1 MPCTKSDS
9 TSYRFLLPKI
19 IPTYMNQT
27 PIQDIQ
33 MHFIIGYGRSGTT
46 LLNNVLNAHPNV
58 LATPENRFMLF
69 FNQYFAPKTQL
80 SRADID
86 FFCDNAFKIRDK
98 APTDFRTW
106 LVNQER
112 LRQSLYDQLPN
123 LHYIDLYKI
132 TYLHN
137 FLALQK
143 NDIRTIIDKN
153 PSYTLFTDD
162 LLQLFPNAKFV
173 LMVRDYRDN
182 MLSHLRHQMDAVVN
196 PWFVGHL
203 WRNFNARILHLQ
215 QQHPNRVRL
224 LRYEDLI
231 ADFEGQVQQICQF
244 LGIEFLPEMLQYQNS
259 FAQNLGKV
267 KAAIEQYD
275 PEILQAMHENV
286 AKPINKSNVQ
296 TWKTKMSYEQQQIAD
311 YICGD
316 LGEKFGYSRATTLNN
331 WQQKLHFLANNQ
343 YYKTLAQL
351 QIQYIRTYFHSPT
364 QWRTRKIQLN
374 NVTPIPTYPNH

>member
-1 MPCTKSDS
+1 
-9 TSYRFLLPKI
+9 
-19 IPTYMNQT
+19 MNQT